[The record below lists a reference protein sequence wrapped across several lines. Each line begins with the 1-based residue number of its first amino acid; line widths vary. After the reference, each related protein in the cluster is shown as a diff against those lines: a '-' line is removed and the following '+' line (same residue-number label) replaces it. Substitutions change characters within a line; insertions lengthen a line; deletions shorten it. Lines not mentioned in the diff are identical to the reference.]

1 MKALITT
8 DEAQAH
14 IDAHLPTFPA
24 IHCPISKCAGR
35 ILREFVTADRP
46 LPPFNRS
53 MMDGYAIRATEAHQ
67 VEAFTITAQAPAG
80 APAVQLSSQLGSC
93 VEIMTGAVVP
103 EDADCV
109 VPYEV
114 TTKTDD
120 GRIQLKTPS
129 DHTPGNCIHPLGS
142 DHSEGAELLS
152 PGCILG
158 SREIAIAATC
168 GRHTLDVT
176 KMPSITLVSTGDELV
191 DIDLEPE
198 AHQIRRSNDVA
209 IETALA
215 RHQINARDRIHLPDH
230 RETSEQ
236 QLAEIIQ
243 QSNVVIITGGVSMG
257 KKDYIPEVLDQLG
270 LVNHFHGVKQKPGK
284 PLGFWT
290 GAHCMVF
297 ALPGNPLS
305 VLASLHRYVIPALI
319 KAMGQSEVAP
329 ATILKLDSEVRAH
342 DELTFF
348 LPVKRLPDNIASP
361 QPVQNSGDLVRILAS
376 DGFVELPPA
385 PDRSYPA
392 GTKFAF
398 TPWS

>member
-8 DEAQAH
+8 DEAQAR
-14 IDAHLPTFPA
+14 IDAYLPVFPA

-35 ILREFVTADRP
+35 VLRESVTADRP

-53 MMDGYAIRATEAHQ
+53 MMDGYAIRSEEIET
-67 VEAFTITAQAPAG
+67 VDVFTVTGQAPAG
-80 APAVQLSSQLGSC
+80 TPPQRLGSKAGSC

-109 VPYEV
+109 VPYEC
-114 TTKTDD
+114 TSKLAD
-120 GRIQLKTPS
+120 GRIQLETPS
-129 DHTPGNCIHPLGS
+129 EHQAGNCIHPRGS
-142 DHSEGAELLS
+142 DHHEGAELLQ
-152 PGCILG
+152 PGRIVG

-191 DIDLEPE
+191 DIDLVPE

-209 IETALA
+209 VETALA

-230 RETSEQ
+230 RETSKQ
-236 QLAEIIQ
+236 QLTEIIQ
-243 QSNVVIITGGVSMG
+243 QSDVVIITGGVSMG
-257 KKDYIPEVLDQLG
+257 KKDYIPEVLDELG

-284 PLGFWT
+284 PLGFWSSS
-290 GAHCMVF
+290 HSMVF

-305 VLASLHRYVIPALI
+305 VLASLHRYVIPALF
-319 KAMGQSEVAP
+319 KAMGRSEVEP
-329 ATILKLDSEVRAH
+329 AITLKLNSNVHAH

-348 LPVKRLPDNIASP
+348 LPVKQLANNIAAP

-376 DGFVELPPA
+376 DGFVELPPT
-385 PDRSYPA
+385 PKRSYPA
-392 GTKFAF
+392 GTEFAF
-398 TPWS
+398 TAWA